1 MRRVWGRASTSSAGV
16 LSTLYLQDVRGYAA
30 SVAGLAALP
39 LSLAVIAGSAAA
51 PRSMRRRGARAT
63 VSAGLA
69 GVALGALVASRIEAG
84 AGLGYVL
91 AAAALAGLGLGA
103 ASVAATA
110 VGSSSV
116 PEGQRGLASGLLTTA
131 AQIGTAL
138 DGPPGAE
145 ALVSGYRTAYIAAAV
160 LAAGGLLVA
169 WRLLPRASAGQRV
182 GPRPA
187 TTCAPRRSQA
197 RP

>member
-1 MRRVWGRASTSSAGV
+1 
-16 LSTLYLQDVRGYAA
+16 
-30 SVAGLAALP
+30 
-39 LSLAVIAGSAAA
+39 
-51 PRSMRRRGARAT
+51 
-63 VSAGLA
+63 
-69 GVALGALVASRIEAG
+69 
-84 AGLGYVL
+84 VL

-116 PEGQRGLASGLLTTA
+116 PEDDRGLASGLLTTA

-138 DGPPGAE
+138 GLAVFLSLASTRAASLADGPPGAE
-145 ALVSGYRTAYIAAAV
+145 ALVSGYRTAYIAAGL
-160 LAAGGLLVA
+160 LAAAGLLVA
-169 WRLLPRASAGQRV
+169 RRLLPRASAGQRV
-182 GPRPA
+182 GPLPA